1 MTIQEMMN
9 KIRQLLEDSKAG
21 VLATV
26 AEDGYPHMRW
36 MTPVVLDE
44 WPDALFAVT
53 SPGSLKAAQL
63 EKDTKVEWLLQGKT
77 LQEVVVVKGRINL
90 VDNPSVKANLM
101 EKVGQRLAVFWKI
114 NPNTDSVVL
123 ETVIEEASLFIPMKN
138 ERHTVKF
145 SDGEAVREGG
155 ENNG

>member
-36 MTPVVLDE
+36 MTPVLLDE

-63 EKDTKVEWLLQGKT
+63 GKDTKVEWLLQGKT

-90 VDNPSVKANLM
+90 IDNPSVKANLM
-101 EKVGQRLAVFWKI
+101 ETVGQRLAVFWKI

-138 ERHTVKF
+138 ERHMVKF
-145 SDGEAVREGG
+145 SGGDADRDGG

>member
-9 KIRQLLEDSKAG
+9 KIRLLLEDSKAG

-53 SPGSLKAAQL
+53 SPSSLKAAQL
-63 EKDTKVEWLLQGKT
+63 NKDTKVEWLLQGKT
-77 LQEVVVVKGRINL
+77 LQEVITVKGKVNL
-90 VDNPSVKANLM
+90 IDNPSVKATLM
-101 EKVGQRLAVFWKI
+101 EAVGQRLAVFWKI

-145 SDGEAVREGG
+145 TS
-155 ENNG
+155 

>member
-1 MTIQEMMN
+1 MTIQEMMT

-53 SPGSLKAAQL
+53 SPSSVKAAQL
-63 EKDTKVEWLLQGKT
+63 DKDTKVEWLLQGRT
-77 LQEVVVVKGRINL
+77 LQEVVTVKGRVNL
-90 VDNPSVKANLM
+90 IDNPSVKATLM

-123 ETVIEEASLFIPMKN
+123 ETVIEEASLFIPMRN
-138 ERHTVKF
+138 ERHTVTF
-145 SDGEAVREGG
+145 AMGEKVHHGG

>member
-1 MTIQEMMN
+1 MTIQEMMT

-53 SPGSLKAAQL
+53 SPSSVKAAQL
-63 EKDTKVEWLLQGKT
+63 DKDTKVEWLLQGRT
-77 LQEVVVVKGRINL
+77 LQEVVTVKGRVNL
-90 VDNPSVKANLM
+90 IDNPSVKATLM

-123 ETVIEEASLFIPMKN
+123 ETVIEEASLFIPMRN
-138 ERHTVKF
+138 ERHTVRF
-145 SDGEAVREGG
+145 AMGEKVHHGG